1 MVTLA
6 DFRARQVSL
15 HWAEAVAIIR
25 AVIELMPR
33 GDASGTRVPDPGE
46 IQVHSDGTI
55 AILGLGPAAKDAVQR
70 VARIFDSL
78 VAEHELPVQLRLVSV
93 TALSATGPYES
104 VADFY
109 NALEPFERPN
119 RVAQIASAYGR
130 YQGALA
136 AGARPADDGREEKYV
151 KPVVKS
157 EPRQK
162 RQGPPLWKRKRFAF
176 AVALVLA
183 AGAAGSAWWW
193 LSKSGALGRF
203 DVQQVRTAVTET
215 ASAVTAAVAAGAENV
230 ASRIGLGSPT
240 QAAAETP
247 EAAVEATA
255 SKPAPAMARKSIS
268 SFPAG
273 GAGGGVS
280 RPAAL
285 AVPMLPYPPEPSW
298 PSRALAEAR
307 AEEAA
312 RRLRA
317 LVEPEPP
324 DLTIVHSASDPD
336 IEPPALVRPQ
346 LPLDPPPGRRLE
358 DLPLLEMVVSEEG
371 RVESVKLLTPPRG
384 VHDVM
389 MLSAAKAWLFQPA
402 RKAGAAVRCR
412 TLVRITLP

>member
-1 MVTLA
+1 MVTVA
-6 DFRARQVSL
+6 DFRSRQVAL
-15 HWAEAVAIIR
+15 HWAEAVAIVR
-25 AVIELMPR
+25 AIIELMPR
-33 GDASGTRVPDPGE
+33 GDAAGTRVPDPSE
-46 IQVHSDGTI
+46 VQIEHDGTL

-70 VARIFDSL
+70 VARMFDGL

-109 NALEPFERPN
+109 NALAPFERPN

-130 YQGALA
+130 YQA
-136 AGARPADDGREEKYV
+136 AATAGPPPAQDPQADKFV

-157 EPRQK
+157 SPRQK
-162 RQGPPLWKRKRFAF
+162 RQGPPLWKRKRFAL

-183 AGAAGSAWWW
+183 AGAAGGAWWW
-193 LSKSGALGRF
+193 FSKSGALGRF

-230 ASRIGLGSPT
+230 ASRIGLGSRT
-240 QAAAETP
+240 
-247 EAAVEATA
+247 EAAVEAPEAATERT
-255 SKPAPAMARKSIS
+255 PAPAASKKKTVS
-268 SFPAG
+268 SFTADG
-273 GAGGGVS
+273 KLRSTRVAT
-280 RPAAL
+280 RAL
-285 AVPMLPYPPEPSW
+285 APLPDPPEPAR
-298 PSRALAEAR
+298 PSVAIAAEAR
-307 AEEAA
+307 AAETA

-317 LVEPEPP
+317 LVRPEVPP
-324 DLTIVHSASDPD
+324 ADLTIVYSASDPA
-336 IEPPALVRPQ
+336 IEPPMLVRPQ

-358 DLPLLEMVVSEEG
+358 DLPLVEIVVSEEG
-371 RVESVKLLTPPRG
+371 RAETVKLLTPPRG

-402 RKAGAAVRCR
+402 TKDGAAVRCR